1 MPLPNAPDY
10 SQRIYELLKE
20 TDLENLSYSQFQAV
34 AEKIFIEPENE
45 DEMRRLVLVQLAR
58 MAVRGDWDGFLSGSS
73 GSIGGSTTEDLIA
86 FGAASSDTI
95 TKDSG
100 FSMVVKGDGASTV
113 VKVGSINVGSQYVS
127 ANTNNGSLTLRCDGA
142 GQIFLNSGSEY
153 GGTYTNTIVNVMKNG
168 LADVNQIKF
177 RDSIN
182 SENATI
188 SETSGEL
195 NIKSNVNAKDI
206 TLETKTT
213 GLVRIKNQNTNDD
226 TQLNVQGNGTGT
238 PKINLS
244 NDTKAVTIQCDE
256 SQKLKVIGASDDFIF
271 DVSSSSGGITFPD
284 GTTQT
289 TAASGGGGGGSGLG
303 VVLTPTVG
311 TAVMYRIGCQAP
323 YALGVKQ
330 TASNAK
336 NTSNNPRFF
345 PFLCPETG
353 SISEISIN
361 IGTGQTST
369 NLLIG
374 IYEDN
379 NGLVGTQIATASI
392 DVSGGAGVASTT
404 TISGA
409 NSLTANEQYWFGH
422 VADTAR
428 TTLILY
434 QLLDEQVLCTMPTT
448 SITQEPPYCL
458 FTNDTNTLPS
468 SPTIGGATGSGRLY
482 CGIKIS

>member
-1 MPLPNAPDY
+1 MPLPDANDY
-10 SQRIYELLKE
+10 SMRIYELLKE
-20 TDLENLSYSQFQAV
+20 TDLENLSYAQFQGV
-34 AEKIFIEPENE
+34 AEKLFIEPENE

-58 MAVRGDWDGFLSGSS
+58 MAVRGDWNGFLSGSA
-73 GSIGGSTTEDLIA
+73 GTIGGSTTEDLIA
-86 FGAASSDTI
+86 FGAAGSDTI

-113 VKVGSINVGSQYVS
+113 VKVGSINVGAQYVS
-127 ANTNNGSLTLRCDGA
+127 ANTTNGSMTVRCDGS
-142 GQIFLNSGSEY
+142 GQIFLNSGSDY
-153 GGTYTNTIVNVMKNG
+153 GGTYTDTIVNVMKNG
-168 LADVNQIKF
+168 LANVNQIKF

-188 SETSGEL
+188 TETAGEL
-195 NIKSNVNAKDI
+195 NVKSNVDAKDI

-213 GLVRIKNQNTNDD
+213 GLVRIKNQTTNTN

-244 NDTKAVTIQCDE
+244 NDSKAVTIQCDE

-289 TAASGGGGGGSGLG
+289 TAASGGGGGSGLG

-323 YALGVKQ
+323 FALGVKLDS
-330 TASNAK
+330 SNIL

-345 PFLCPETG
+345 PWVCPETG
-353 SISEISIN
+353 SISEIN
-361 IGTGQTST
+361 IGVGTAQAST

-392 DVSGGAGVASTT
+392 SVAATGYYSTT
-404 TISGA
+404 TISGT

-422 VADTAR
+422 VADTSR
-428 TTLILY
+428 STLQLY
-434 QLLDEQVLCTMPTT
+434 QLKDDQVLCTMPTT
-448 SITQEPPYCL
+448 SLSQEPPYAL
-458 FTNDTNTLPS
+458 YSSDTNSLPT
-468 SPTIGGATGSGRLY
+468 SPTIAGATGSGRLY